1 MFPIIPHF
9 LFVYAQIKQQEG
21 SLDLVQKASFFASV
35 GVLCTVERE
44 NGARTKNYNKFE
56 KNGVFQP

>member
-44 NGARTKNYNKFE
+44 NGARTKNYNKF
-56 KNGVFQP
+56 